1 MTRTEVIYPR
11 RSATTHTES
20 LGDEASVY
28 DWAQKQVHAFNP
40 TAATVW
46 RLCDG
51 ATSTDAIAEVLHREM
66 GIPEAHAVV
75 DLTLKKLASLRLL
88 DLPVESL
95 RERSA
100 PSRRWLLGRGLATAM
115 LPAVYTILTPSPLQ
129 AQSGAVLGSIEP
141 QFGSVGTTVGVFLIG
156 TGFVNPGTAVNISG
170 TGVTVGPVIFVDAEH
185 VNTTFQIAAAAPL
198 GQRQVSVT
206 VNGVESLALQF
217 NVIA

>member
-75 DLTLKKLASLRLL
+75 DLTLKKLARLHLL

-115 LPAVYTILTPSPLQ
+115 LPAVYTDPDAVTAPSAIGCSSGEHRAAIRFRRHHGGRVPNRHRFRQRQHGSEHRRWRCDGRPRHLHGRRACGYLPSRSMQ
-129 AQSGAVLGSIEP
+129 AQHWVYGRC
-141 QFGSVGTTVGVFLIG
+141 Q
-156 TGFVNPGTAVNISG
+156 
-170 TGVTVGPVIFVDAEH
+170 
-185 VNTTFQIAAAAPL
+185 
-198 GQRQVSVT
+198 
-206 VNGVESLALQF
+206 
-217 NVIA
+217 

>member
-1 MTRTEVIYPR
+1 MTRTEVIYPK

-66 GIPEAHAVV
+66 GIPEAAAVV
-75 DLTLKKLASLRLL
+75 DLTLKKLARLRLL

-95 RERSA
+95 RERPA

-129 AQSGAVLGSIEP
+129 AQSGSAVLGSHRAAIRFPECRR
-141 QFGSVGTTVGVFLIG
+141 SRLTSSCRAT
-156 TGFVNPGTAVNISG
+156 ISS
-170 TGVTVGPVIFVDAEH
+170 
-185 VNTTFQIAAAAPL
+185 AAT
-198 GQRQVSVT
+198 RQ
-206 VNGVESLALQF
+206 
-217 NVIA
+217 

>member
-46 RLCDG
+46 RLWYG

-66 GIPEAHAVV
+66 GIPEADAVV
-75 DLTLKKLASLRLL
+75 DLTLKKLALLHLL

-95 RERSA
+95 RERPA

-141 QFGSVGTTVGVFLIG
+141 QRFGSVGTTVAVFLIG
-156 TGFVNPGTAVNISG
+156 TGFVNGNTAVNIG
-170 TGVTVGPVIFVDAEH
+170 GGGVTVGPVIFMDAEH
-185 VNTTFQIAAAAPL
+185 V
-198 GQRQVSVT
+198 G
-206 VNGVESLALQF
+206 SLLARSMQ
-217 NVIA
+217 AQH